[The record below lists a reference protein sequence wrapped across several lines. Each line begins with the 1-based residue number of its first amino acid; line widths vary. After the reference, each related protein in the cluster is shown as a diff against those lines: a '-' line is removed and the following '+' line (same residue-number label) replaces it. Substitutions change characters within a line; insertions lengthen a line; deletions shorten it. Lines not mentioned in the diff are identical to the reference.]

1 MASKKINNLILK
13 STNYGSGVATN
24 KPLDVKDFEGNFVT
38 LADGIN
44 DIDDKFEKITFD
56 IRGDFDKQITDL
68 EDLISSIG
76 GGTASVDLSEVYKS
90 IADLKQSVEGDDKE
104 TAILKGRVDALETA
118 VEELGANLPNA
129 EEATVLADEKSLS
142 DATDIQIAIDTYG
155 FSPSRLTEG
164 AYLKVREAVA
174 KEAAQSKEE
183 SLFPS
188 EILSKLL
195 DNNFNGTYKMLKDYL
210 STEPEA
216 IDFTYSSESGEFNVI
231 SEGVELGVDPDGSIY
246 NNGSST
252 IEWSI
257 GWDLSDYGSKS
268 WTTMFSDMFSDID
281 SEILKTKLVMRSLNN
296 DDSSYTYYRVIVKSK
311 SNIRNNRQFAAA
323 LTESNEI
330 TQEPY
335 SLTYSV
341 KEIDVDSEK
350 SYSLAKEYL
359 KYLVTTSRVSTKSDN
374 YFFSKNFY
382 DNKELSKTISG
393 VLSFLDSKLD
403 DSDTLE
409 SSFKY
414 IVGENGI
421 VVNFE
426 VNENGD
432 IHTYSIKTYS
442 ELVSAVNLITPL
454 SKIAYSLK
462 QKEIDV
468 HNEIGDIQTWLLSE
482 MLSIGLVVPASALAV
497 EDTINY
503 FKAFYNFLQTFNL
516 MQKVSADSDSIG
528 YTVSVN
534 TVDKIKVLSTGT
546 VSQGLL
552 ERVIKNSGMK
562 RPMSLLLSDLVKGS
576 KLSLLTYS
584 DVYMDFIKLKE
595 SYKKIHLYL
604 NQAFSLLI
612 KVNPIFSSFIL
623 EFGNAI
629 LKYAQ
634 LVELGIRLVYT
645 LPGFEQEFLDNPY
658 TYDILISKY
667 TKIIDVLSENI
678 PTALDIPTHLEI
690 SQDIEAYFDNKLLFL
705 MESAVSGVKTETDII
720 SKLFNSSN
728 VAAMS
733 EFDPNIDYDAWK
745 NIASNGMIT
754 NDINGK
760 HMFSDY
766 GLGIYRNSLLSII
779 SDVDW
784 HWNLLRNWASS
795 GGWSTIIDLFNSGFE
810 NGVLKENT
818 WSGVTYIQNF
828 FTKTYSSKDENE
840 LIVWNNPTTESQIEL
855 DFKNYVA
862 KSKVNHQ
869 LGYTN
874 IDEFLNDKGFGYGL
888 DSYVGASIRRAFGA
902 THSGLVS
909 PYQYWMRNL
918 WNSFDPI
925 LDGYNYE
932 LNMPVR
938 MVRWVDAVGSNPPES
953 VGKEMILL
961 DVQDNKYYRIKFLS
975 WTSGER
981 GGGLSYTRQEI
992 DSTGLLIG
1000 ELITFS
1006 KENYATDVDVVSQYL
1021 TLKRGDIQGLFNSN
1035 VASDYPSESSLPATH
1050 LWLSEPHYMNIDVI
1064 TDTYQYDSN
1073 FLTDIQ
1079 SIIYDTYTIS
1089 SYFESGDISTLN
1101 FASSLFNG
1109 DDFPN
1114 KRNISFGINSL
1125 LSLYDSLKTNFPV
1138 TDKNSFTWKAI
1149 NATYK
1154 AICDSLDNSLSTTE
1168 PNDGFDTYMYQKVQ
1182 ISDKWY
1188 LLNMASD
1195 NSTDV
1200 QALERLLK
1208 IIVGGG
1214 SDEQSLT
1221 SIKSTLSFER
1231 LDYLLTMLIRALS
1244 DDVKHSI
1251 DEIRIPA

>member
-13 STNYGSGVATN
+13 STNYGSRVATN

-44 DIDDKFEKITFD
+44 DIDD
-56 IRGDFDKQITDL
+56 
-68 EDLISSIG
+68 
-76 GGTASVDLSEVYKS
+76 
-90 IADLKQSVEGDDKE
+90 
-104 TAILKGRVDALETA
+104 RVDALETA
-118 VEELGANLPNA
+118 VEELGANLP
-129 EEATVLADEKSLS
+129 EEAAVLADEKSLS

-188 EILSKLL
+188 EILSNLL

-216 IDFTYSSESGEFNVI
+216 IEFTYSSESDEFNVI
-231 SEGVELGVDPDGSIY
+231 SEGVELGVNSDGSIY

-252 IEWSI
+252 IEWST

-311 SNIRNNRQFAAA
+311 SNIRNNRQFAAGDLQQFHQLNSLSIKDLVDTSNFA

-374 YFFSKNFY
+374 YFFSKNLY

-403 DSDTLE
+403 DTDVLE

-454 SKIAYSLK
+454 SQIADSLK
-462 QKEIDV
+462 EKENDGLTTK
-468 HNEIGDIQTWLLSE
+468 EEIQTWLLSE

-503 FKAFYNFLQTFNL
+503 FKAFFNFLKTFNL
-516 MQKVSADSDSIG
+516 MQKLPTKSDSIG

-552 ERVIKNSGMK
+552 EIVIRNSGME

-576 KLSLLTYS
+576 NLSLLTYS
-584 DVYMDFIKLKE
+584 DVYMDFIKLTE

-667 TKIIDVLSENI
+667 VKIIDILSKNI
-678 PTALDIPTHLEI
+678 PTALDIPAHLEM
-690 SQDIEAYFDNKLLFL
+690 SQDIEAYFDSKLLFL
-705 MESAVSGVKTETDII
+705 MESAVSEVKTETDII
-720 SKLFNSSN
+720 SKLFNSAN
-728 VAAMS
+728 IVTTS
-733 EFDPNIDYDAWK
+733 EFDTNISYEDWNSIVNSG
-745 NIASNGMIT
+745 NIA
-754 NDINGK
+754 NDNSGNK
-760 HMFSDY
+760 YMFTDY
-766 GLGIYRNSLLSII
+766 GLGNYRNSLQNII
-779 SDVDW
+779 NETNNRWSEF
-784 HWNLLRNWASS
+784 LYWAST

-810 NGVLKENT
+810 DGVLKENPWLGT
-818 WSGVTYIQNF
+818 TYIQNF

-855 DFKNYVA
+855 DFKNYVT
-862 KSKVNHQ
+862 KSKVDYQ

-874 IDEFLNDKGFGYGL
+874 IDEFLNDKGWGYGL
-888 DSYVGASIRRAFGA
+888 DVWLGASIRRAFGA
-902 THSGLVS
+902 TYSGLVS
-909 PYQYWMRNL
+909 PYQYWVENL
-918 WNSFDPI
+918 WNTFDTSTFDSS
-925 LDGYNYE
+925 LMTN
-932 LNMPVR
+932 
-938 MVRWVDAVGSNPPES
+938 WVEAVDWNPPTS

-961 DVQDNKYYRIKFLS
+961 DIQDNKYYRVKFLS
-975 WTSGER
+975 WTQNEG

-992 DSTGLLIG
+992 DSTGQTIG

-1006 KENYATDVDVVSQYL
+1006 KDNYATDVDVVSQYL

-1035 VASDYPSESSLPATH
+1035 VASDYPSESKLPYTH
-1050 LWLSEPHYMNIDVI
+1050 LWLSEPHYMNIDTI

-1073 FLTDIQ
+1073 FLTEVK
-1079 SIIYDTYTIS
+1079 SIIDDCNTIS
-1089 SYFESGDISTLN
+1089 SYFGGDDISLSN
-1101 FASSLFNG
+1101 SFSSLFNG
-1109 DDFPN
+1109 DNFPTTAG
-1114 KRNISFGINSL
+1114 FGITSL
-1125 LSLYDSLKTNFPV
+1125 LSLYESLKANFSV
-1138 TDKNSFTWKAI
+1138 TTKNSFAWKAI

-1154 AICDSLDNSLSTTE
+1154 AICDSLDNSLSLTE
-1168 PNDGFDTYMYQKVQ
+1168 PTGEFDIKSYQKIQ
-1182 ISDKWY
+1182 IGDKWY
-1188 LLNMASD
+1188 LLHMSGDDWSNIEPLEKLISIIEEGKSD
-1195 NSTDV
+1195 D
-1200 QALERLLK
+1200 
-1208 IIVGGG
+1208 
-1214 SDEQSLT
+1214 QSLT
-1221 SIKSTLSFER
+1221 SIKSTLSFEK
-1231 LDYLLTMLIRALS
+1231 LIWLLSILIRTLS
-1244 DDVKHSI
+1244 DDVKHVLEVK
-1251 DEIRIPA
+1251 DQV

>member
-216 IDFTYSSESGEFNVI
+216 IEFTYSSESGEFNVI
-231 SEGVELGVDPDGSIY
+231 SEGVELGVNSDGSIY

-252 IEWSI
+252 IEWST

-311 SNIRNNRQFAAA
+311 SNIRNNRQFAPA

-374 YFFSKNFY
+374 YFFSKNLY

-403 DSDTLE
+403 DSDALE

-454 SKIAYSLK
+454 SKIAASLK
-462 QKEIDV
+462 EKENDGLSTR
-468 HNEIGDIQTWLLSE
+468 EDIQTWLLSE
-482 MLSIGLVVPASALAV
+482 MLSISLVVPANALAV

-528 YTVSVN
+528 YTVSFN
-534 TVDKIKVLSTGT
+534 TVSKIKVLSTGT

-552 ERVIKNSGMK
+552 EIVMKNYGMK

-584 DVYMDFIKLKE
+584 DVYMDFIKLTE

-645 LPGFEQEFLDNPY
+645 LPGFEQEFLDNPH

-667 TKIIDVLSENI
+667 VKIIDILSKNI
-678 PTALDIPTHLEI
+678 PTALDIPAHLEM
-690 SQDIEAYFDNKLLFL
+690 SKDIESYFDSKLLFL
-705 MESAVSGVKTETDII
+705 MESAVSEVKTETDII
-720 SKLFNSSN
+720 SKLFNSAN
-728 VAAMS
+728 IVTNS
-733 EFDPNIDYDAWK
+733 EFDTNISYEDWNRIIDGG
-745 NIASNGMIT
+745 NIT
-754 NDINGK
+754 NSGNNK
-760 HMFSDY
+760 YMFTDY
-766 GLGIYRNSLLSII
+766 GLGSYRNCLQNII
-779 SDVDW
+779 NETTSQW
-784 HWNLLRNWASS
+784 YQFLNWASS

-810 NGVLKENT
+810 NGVLKENPWLGT
-818 WSGVTYIQNF
+818 TYIQKF

-855 DFKNYVA
+855 DFKNYVT
-862 KSKVNHQ
+862 KSKVDYQ

-874 IDEFLNDKGFGYGL
+874 IDEFLNDKGWGYGL
-888 DSYVGASIRRAFGA
+888 DVWLGASIRRAFGA
-902 THSGLVS
+902 TYSGLVS
-909 PYQYWMRNL
+909 PYQFWVENL
-918 WNSFDPI
+918 WNSFDPA
-925 LDGYNYE
+925 LHGYDYD
-932 LNMPVR
+932 LNAPGR
-938 MVRWVDAVGSNPPES
+938 MIRWVEAVGGTPPDS

-961 DVQDNKYYRIKFLS
+961 DIQDNKYYRVKFLS
-975 WTSGER
+975 WTQNEG

-992 DSTGLLIG
+992 DSTGQTIG

-1006 KENYATDVDVVSQYL
+1006 KDNYATDVDVVSQYL

-1035 VASDYPSESSLPATH
+1035 VASDYPSESKLPYTH
-1050 LWLSEPHYMNIDVI
+1050 LWLSEPHMMRIDTI

-1073 FLTDIQ
+1073 FLTEVQ
-1079 SIIYDTYTIS
+1079 SIIDDCYTIS
-1089 SYFESGDISTLN
+1089 SYFGGEDISLSN
-1101 FASSLFNG
+1101 SFSSLFNG
-1109 DDFPN
+1109 DNFPT
-1114 KRNISFGINSL
+1114 KAGFGITSL
-1125 LSLYDSLKTNFPV
+1125 LSLYESLKTNFPV
-1138 TDKNSFTWKAI
+1138 TTKNSFAWKAI

-1154 AICDSLDNSLSTTE
+1154 AICDSLDNSLSLTE
-1168 PNDGFDTYMYQKVQ
+1168 PTGEFDIKSYQKIQ
-1182 ISDKWY
+1182 IGDKWY
-1188 LLNMASD
+1188 LLHMSGDDWSNIEP
-1195 NSTDV
+1195 
-1200 QALERLLK
+1200 LEKLIK
-1208 IIVGGG
+1208 IIEEGA

-1221 SIKSTLSFER
+1221 YINSTLSFNR
-1231 LDYLLTMLIRALS
+1231 LIWVLTILIRVLS
-1244 DDVKHSI
+1244 DDVKHVL
-1251 DEIRIPA
+1251 EVKAQA

>member
-13 STNYGSGVATN
+13 STDYGSGVATN

-104 TAILKGRVDALETA
+104 TAVLKGRVDALETA
-118 VEELGANLPNA
+118 VEELGANLPNT

-142 DATDIQIAIDTYG
+142 DATDTQIAIDTYG

-164 AYLKVREAVA
+164 AYLKVIDAVS

-183 SLFPS
+183 AAQKSLFPS
-188 EILSKLL
+188 GILSTLL

-216 IDFTYSSESGEFNVI
+216 IEFTYSSESGEFNVI

-252 IEWSI
+252 IEWST

-268 WTTMFSDMFSDID
+268 WTTIFSDMFDFID

-296 DDSSYTYYRVIVKSK
+296 DSSYTYYRVIVKSK
-311 SNIRNNRQFAAA
+311 SNIRNNKQA
-323 LTESNEI
+323 SVGS
-330 TQEPY
+330 EPY

-341 KEIDVDSEK
+341 KEIDVDNEK

-374 YFFSKNFY
+374 YFFSKNLY

-403 DSDTLE
+403 DSDALE

-421 VVNFE
+421 VVNFV
-426 VNENGD
+426 VNKNGD
-432 IHTYSIKTYS
+432 VHTYSIKTYS

-454 SKIAYSLK
+454 SKIAASLK
-462 QKEIDV
+462 LKERGAVDGLITIEDV
-468 HNEIGDIQTWLLSE
+468 QTWLISE
-482 MLSIGLVVPASALAV
+482 MLSIGLVVPASALVA
-497 EDTINY
+497 EDTIIY
-503 FKAFYNFLQTFNL
+503 FKTFFNFLKTFNL

-528 YTVSVN
+528 YNVSVQYSYK
-534 TVDKIKVLSTGT
+534 TGVLSTGN

-552 ERVIKNSGMK
+552 QILIKNSGTWT
-562 RPMSLLLSDLVKGS
+562 STVLLSDLVKGLS
-576 KLSLLTYS
+576 LSLLTFS
-584 DVYMDFIKLKE
+584 GVYMDFIKLSE
-595 SYKKIHLYL
+595 SYKKIDLYL
-604 NQAFSLLI
+604 SQAFSLLI

-745 NIASNGMIT
+745 NITSNGMII

-766 GLGIYRNSLLSII
+766 GLGIYINSLQSII
-779 SDVDW
+779 SDVEW
-784 HWNLLRNWASS
+784 HWNLFRNWAIS

-888 DSYVGASIRRAFGA
+888 NSYVGASIRRAFGA

-909 PYQYWMRNL
+909 PYQYWMPNL

-932 LNMPVR
+932 LNMPGR
-938 MVRWVDAVGSNPPES
+938 MVRWVDAVGSNPPKS

-975 WTSGER
+975 WTSEG

-992 DSTGLLIG
+992 DSTGQLIG

-1035 VASDYPSESSLPATH
+1035 VASDYRSESSLPATH

-1073 FLTDIQ
+1073 FLTEVQ
-1079 SIIYDTYTIS
+1079 SIIDDCYTIS
-1089 SYFESGDISTLN
+1089 SYLESVDISTLS

-1114 KRNISFGINSL
+1114 KRNISFGINTL

-1138 TDKNSFTWKAI
+1138 TVKNSFTWKAI

-1168 PNDGFDTYMYQKVQ
+1168 PKDVSDTYMYQKVQ

-1195 NSTDV
+1195 NSIDV

-1208 IIVGGG
+1208 IIVDGG
-1214 SDEQSLT
+1214 SDEQGLT